1 MTYRDAL
8 KASMSYLSCDPRTRF
23 IGYGLKHGKAAGSL
37 ANVPADQICEFPVAE
52 GLMTSAAIGMSLTGL
67 LPLVYFERMDFL
79 LNAADAVVNHLNAM
93 ATISRGEFKPAVILR
108 CVVGNRT
115 KPLFTGETH
124 TQDFSEAFTRLVSF
138 PVVRLTNAEAIA
150 GVYGSARAAQLR
162 GESSMIVEYK
172 DLI

>member
-1 MTYRDAL
+1 MSYRDAL
-8 KASMSYLSCDPRTRF
+8 TASMTDLARDPRTRF

-37 ANVPADQICEFPVAE
+37 ANVPPEQICEFPVAE

-67 LPLVYFERMDFL
+67 LPLVYFERYDFI
-79 LNAADAVVNHLNAM
+79 LNAADAIVNHLNAM
-93 ATISRGEFKPAVILR
+93 AAISRGEFKPAVILR
-108 CVVGNRT
+108 CVVGNRN

-124 TQDFSEAFTRLVSF
+124 TQDFSEAFSRLVSF
-138 PVVRLTNAEAIA
+138 PVVRLMNAEAIA
-150 GVYGSARAAQLR
+150 GVYDAARSAQLR